1 MNRLHQAL
9 LVCNILVM
17 LSMIWVVY
25 HKPPSST
32 QYVLTPFYQ
41 TVPEGSTWTAAE
53 VEALGGEMPNALEA
67 RDMANGYARLGST
80 LSVDDVIKGIDG
92 LAGSDYPLSSSQQS
106 EIQQEIQRLIDDRRQ
121 IMIVQQDLLQ
131 LERRLSIQAKK
142 WGLQP

>member
-9 LVCNILVM
+9 LACNLLVM
-17 LSMIWVVY
+17 LSMIWYVCY
-25 HKPPSST
+25 HPPSST

-41 TVPEGSTWTAAE
+41 TVPEGSTWTVAE

-92 LAGSDYPLSSSQQS
+92 LAQSDYPLSPSQQS
-106 EIQQEIQRLIDDRRQ
+106 EIQQEIQRLIEERRQ